1 MNSKKAVKY
10 AINKA
15 SKIINESYEKYQ
27 MPVSVQTNATPTAVT
42 MEMVAEM
49 NGLNEKDVLVVANY
63 DTAVLL
69 VALKVMYAKQ
79 KLGNDYNFK
88 SLTLLTDIVEI
99 DPRFEDKFE
108 VVLANLNE
116 PAKIDMMG
124 KKFDVVIGNPPY
136 QSTSDGSNRKKAWV
150 EFSEMAMELA
160 PVVAFV
166 TPQAWQGTVKKY
178 FKAIGESIKSKLIA
192 WEDANKH
199 FKYVG
204 EDIGYWITDANADP
218 IEFVKEEPFVDLFN
232 KVCRTEDMPKWHY
245 RDFQLP
251 WVGNKLKNQHVDLT
265 KEPTDT
271 HTEPVFHTSKQI
283 RYAEAKDVKYT
294 GLKVIVNNSGGYHD
308 ENDLDRYNWIEGED
322 KFVGQGMWGIKINTV
337 EEGEAVL
344 SWIRCK
350 LYRVLVKEMKAGGGF
365 NNQFVELQHLGTD
378 RIWTDADVYEH
389 FNLTEEEIS
398 LVEGYDL

>member
-1 MNSKKAVKY
+1 MNKKEAAKHY
-10 AINKA
+10 TKGAAK
-15 SKIINESYEKYQ
+15 KIRESYEKYQ
-27 MPVSVQTNATPTAVT
+27 APISVQTNATPADLV
-42 MEMVAEM
+42 MEMVEKL
-49 NGLNEKDVLVVANY
+49 NGLDGKDVLVVANY
-63 DTAVLL
+63 DVAVLI
-69 VALKVMYAKQ
+69 AFLKNMNSLQ
-79 KLGNDYNFK
+79 KLGNGYNFK

-136 QSTSDGSNRKKAWV
+136 QSTTDGSNRKKAWV
-150 EFSEMAMELA
+150 QFSELAMELA

-178 FKAIGESIKSKLIA
+178 FKSIGDSIKSKLVV
-192 WEDANKH
+192 WEDANDH

-204 EDIGYWITDANADP
+204 EDIGYWITDANAEP
-218 IEFVKEEPFVDLFN
+218 IEFVKEEPYVDLFN
-232 KVCRTEDMPKWHY
+232 KVRRTEDMPKWHY

-251 WVGNKLKNQHVDLT
+251 WVGNKMKNQHVDLT

-271 HTEPVFHTSKQI
+271 HTEPVFHTSKQV
-283 RYAEAKDVKYT
+283 RFAEVKDVKYT
-294 GLKVIVNNSGGYHD
+294 GLKVMVNNSGGYHD
-308 ENDLDRYNWIEGED
+308 DNDLDRYNWIENAD
-322 KFVGQGMWGIKINTV
+322 KFVGQGMWGIKINTE
-337 EEGEAVL
+337 EEGEAIL

-389 FNLTEEEIS
+389 FNLTEEEIA
-398 LVEGYDL
+398 LVEDYSL